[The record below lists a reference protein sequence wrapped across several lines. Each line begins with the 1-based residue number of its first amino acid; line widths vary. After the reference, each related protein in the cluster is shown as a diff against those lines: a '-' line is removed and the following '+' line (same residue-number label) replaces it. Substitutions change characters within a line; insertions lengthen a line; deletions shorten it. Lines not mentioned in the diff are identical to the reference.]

1 MNDSVTIIIL
11 ISSSLLEKRL
21 EAIVLADYDKNHKC
35 YWSAN
40 VKTVP
45 TVKTIIAIL
54 RCKLN

>member
-1 MNDSVTIIIL
+1 MNDSLTIIIL
-11 ISSSLLEKRL
+11 ISSLLEKRL

-35 YWSAN
+35 YSSAN